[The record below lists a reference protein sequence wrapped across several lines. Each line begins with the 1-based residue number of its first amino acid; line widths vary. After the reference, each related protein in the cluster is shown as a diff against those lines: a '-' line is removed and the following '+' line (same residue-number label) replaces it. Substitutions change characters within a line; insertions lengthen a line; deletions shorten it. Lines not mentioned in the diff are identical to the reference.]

1 MHSQMLESGTS
12 KRAPRHTSTF
22 GRMLTDRVL
31 LAARI
36 REVHHLELPS
46 FTTGCGVDTSSTVA
60 AEALATETS
69 PSPP

>member
-1 MHSQMLESGTS
+1 
-12 KRAPRHTSTF
+12 
-22 GRMLTDRVL
+22 MLTDRVL